1 VSWASLSPVPPD
13 RILLNYGAWAI
24 GHEQLAQVDPV
35 DLFVELPQV
44 ELGLGPPSKVWLE
57 VWLGPIEYFDPLG
70 IGGLILEREDV
81 LFLVVGRHRL
91 VSSIEEPLASCVLP
105 LLLLHADIHH
115 RFSSILGKPPT
126 LGSGASAG
134 LRSIR
139 EHHSVLRVPLA
150 ASGELLAGRLL
161 ELLDR
166 LLDNHIRALTELALL
181 YNQIVKPLIRE
192 GGRGAREALH
202 AGDISGRE
210 LGGQVIR
217 IQVDVLLLLLLD

>member
-1 VSWASLSPVPPD
+1 MSPVPPD

-24 GHEQLAQVDPV
+24 GHEEFAQVDPV
-35 DLFVELPQV
+35 DLFVELPKV
-44 ELGLGPPSKVWLE
+44 ELGLGSPSKVWLE
-57 VWLGPIEYFDPLG
+57 IWLGAIQDFDSLG
-70 IGGLILEREDV
+70 IGGLILKREDV
-81 LFLVVGRHRL
+81 LFLIVGRHRL
-91 VSSIEEPLASCVLP
+91 VASIEEPLASCVLP
-105 LLLLHADIHH
+105 LLLLHADVHH
-115 RFSSILGKPPT
+115 GFSSILGQPT
-126 LGSGASAG
+126 AWGSGTSAG
-134 LRSIR
+134 LRRIR

-166 LLDNHIRALTELALL
+166 LLDDHIRALTELALL

-192 GGRGAREALH
+192 GGRSAREALH
-202 AGDISGRE
+202 AGDISGRK